1 VTDRHDDQ
9 TTGRAAYD
17 APRLIPLGSVEE
29 LTLGDF
35 GGIEDG
41 LTGNL
46 EEGSF

>member
-1 VTDRHDDQ
+1 MNARHEDQ
-9 TTGRAAYD
+9 TTTHAPYES
-17 APRLIPLGSVEE
+17 PRLVTLGTIEE

-41 LTGNL
+41 LSGNF